1 MHPSKL
7 DRRQALLLGFAALF
21 MAAGLVSAVLMRPA
35 PLDRAALA
43 RLAAEAAAAEEPATT
58 GSVGP
63 ADEQMLMPR

>member
-1 MHPSKL
+1 MHPPRL
-7 DRRQALLLGFAALF
+7 DRRQALLLGLAALF
-21 MAAGLVSAVLMRPA
+21 MAAGLVSAVLMRPV

-43 RLAAEAAAAEEPATT
+43 RLAAEAAATEEPTTT

>member
-43 RLAAEAAAAEEPATT
+43 RLMAEAAAVEEPAVT
-58 GSVGP
+58 GSVRP
-63 ADEQMLMPR
+63 ADE